1 MTSYKQNVPEQ
12 IFVSPAIYLE
22 VLAHLDPFQSEKN
35 QDDFM
40 LAGLPNARNCP
51 HFQIASYGCENCFA
65 GPEECMEDIRAAELA
80 EYLSIESDRR

>member
-1 MTSYKQNVPEQ
+1 MTTYKQNVPEQ

-22 VLAHLDPFQSEKN
+22 VLAHLDPFQK
-35 QDDFM
+35 
-40 LAGLPNARNCP
+40 LAKPVTSDCP